1 MIPKFQLFNIYYSM
15 YLIDTSAD
23 IYKNNYIKTL
33 QSQIDTWNLSN
44 SFNISNLLNAR
55 QSMIM
60 IYKTFKTEIDK
71 MYDESLNRF
80 KEYFNDSLKSTY
92 KTLFVNMFQAKIHN
106 HQHFEQSE
114 TDFALLDYQCK
125 IKYSLPS
132 QKIQRIKQSFNRLKK
147 TEYAQDY
154 DNKYGECK
162 IVNMVIYEGLL
173 RYTNMSHKKGN
184 YTRTISSP
192 LIEKLNNFFDNLIQ
206 NIDDI
211 PEIDNIEVK
220 FDKIVKIPFK
230 NYKKFLLLEG
240 NTIIKSFNRKII
252 GQKNGYIYIDNSKYS
267 TYGQREYTFI
277 TQLKKIY
284 RTTLFNKLTELD
296 IIASNESILKL
307 GQLGSLF
314 IKIDPFQDIE
324 TKISF
329 EFNKNFNIDDSK
341 QFIFQSNRDKI
352 RSVAP
357 LLSNSAI
364 KTASLISSTGSGS
377 NAVINNV
384 YKSIFNMDKFTY
396 DDYMDAQEVND
407 VINNPT
413 TPNYFSKKSKF
424 YGQNPRVVQEK
435 FKHIQLM
442 TSKLKN
448 TLIEISEEGKKMVTN
463 IIEKEEGTE
472 LDLYIR
478 SEIKG
483 NFTKAKWM
491 SVYTTIV
498 EKGFRN
504 YIIEKIEKA
513 GGVPLFQC
521 HDAIYCDMSNAD
533 ISLLGNHN
541 FMPFIN
547 FKGTEVK

>member
-1 MIPKFQLFNIYYSM
+1 LIPKFQLFNIYYSM

-71 MYDESLNRF
+71 MYDESLN
-80 KEYFNDSLKSTY
+80 L
-92 KTLFVNMFQAKIHN
+92 HN

-341 QFIFQSNRDKI
+341 QFIFQSSRDKI